1 MISIDE
7 IVATKNRLELLFNN
21 TDNAEEKLAV
31 KIIIGNLDELITQM
45 NNMVKSP
52 QFKEMSKQ
60 FENET
65 EKVQKDL

>member
-31 KIIIGNLDELITQM
+31 KIIVGNLDELIAQM
-45 NNMVKSP
+45 NNMIKSP

-60 FENET
+60 FENDSKE
-65 EKVQKDL
+65 V

>member
-31 KIIIGNLDELITQM
+31 KIILGNLDELIAQM
-45 NNMVKSP
+45 NSMVKSP

-65 EKVQKDL
+65 

>member
-21 TDNAEEKLAV
+21 TDNTEEKLAV
-31 KIIIGNLDELITQM
+31 KIINGNLDELIAQM

-65 EKVQKDL
+65 EKV

>member
-31 KIIIGNLDELITQM
+31 KIIVGNLSDMIAQM
-45 NNMVKSP
+45 NNMVQSP
-52 QFKEMSKQ
+52 QFKEMAKQ

-65 EKVQKDL
+65 WEV

>member
-31 KIIIGNLDELITQM
+31 KIINGNLTDLIAQL
-45 NNMVKSP
+45 NNMTQSP
-52 QFKEMSKQ
+52 QFKEMAKQ
-60 FENET
+60 FENDSKE
-65 EKVQKDL
+65 V

>member
-31 KIIIGNLDELITQM
+31 KIIIGNLDELIAQM
-45 NNMVKSP
+45 NNMVQSP

-65 EKVQKDL
+65 

>member
-1 MISIDE
+1 MFSLDE

-21 TDNAEEKLAV
+21 TDNAEERLAI
-31 KIIIGNLDELITQM
+31 KIINKNLSDMIAQM

-65 EKVQKDL
+65 REV

>member
-31 KIIIGNLDELITQM
+31 KIINGNLDELIAQM

>member
-1 MISIDE
+1 MFSLDE

-21 TDNAEEKLAV
+21 TDNAEEKLAI
-31 KIIIGNLDELITQM
+31 KIINKNLSDMIAQM

-60 FENET
+60 FDNET
-65 EKVQKDL
+65 REV

>member
-1 MISIDE
+1 MFSLDE

-21 TDNAEEKLAV
+21 TDNAEEKLAI
-31 KIIIGNLDELITQM
+31 KIINKNLSDMIAQM

-65 EKVQKDL
+65 RV

>member
-31 KIIIGNLDELITQM
+31 KIINGNLDELIAQM
-45 NNMVKSP
+45 NNMTQSP

-65 EKVQKDL
+65 GKV

>member
-31 KIIIGNLDELITQM
+31 KIIIGNLDELIAQM

-60 FENET
+60 FENEAG
-65 EKVQKDL
+65 KV

>member
-31 KIIIGNLDELITQM
+31 KIIIGNLDELIAQM

-65 EKVQKDL
+65 

>member
-65 EKVQKDL
+65 EKV

>member
-1 MISIDE
+1 MISLDE

-31 KIIIGNLDELITQM
+31 KIINGNLDELIAQM
-45 NNMVKSP
+45 NNMIKSP

-60 FENET
+60 FENEAG
-65 EKVQKDL
+65 KV

>member
-1 MISIDE
+1 MFSLDE

-21 TDNAEEKLAV
+21 TDNAEEKLAI
-31 KIIIGNLDELITQM
+31 KIINNNLSDMIAQM

-65 EKVQKDL
+65 REV

>member
-1 MISIDE
+1 MFSLDE

-21 TDNAEEKLAV
+21 TDNAEEKLAI
-31 KIIIGNLDELITQM
+31 KIINKNLSDMIVQM
-45 NNMVKSP
+45 NNMVQSP

-65 EKVQKDL
+65 REV

>member
-1 MISIDE
+1 MFSLDE

-21 TDNAEEKLAV
+21 TDNAEEKLAI
-31 KIIIGNLDELITQM
+31 KIINKNLSDMIAQM

-60 FENET
+60 F
-65 EKVQKDL
+65 

>member
-31 KIIIGNLDELITQM
+31 KIIIGNLDELIAQM
-45 NNMVKSP
+45 NNMVQSP

-60 FENET
+60 FENDSKE
-65 EKVQKDL
+65 V